1 MLGKGCRG
9 HPDKYSTLR
18 QAAYTFGK
26 TQVTRMSWKM
36 AILNLGEA
44 SEYFD
49 PQLRQEDVQ
58 SSPQEVFVSIL
69 VITHC
74 CAISVSFYDEV
85 VAPRW
90 YSLDFDLDL
99 LLKSIR
105 PLHVKHRCGLRP
117 FRVCT
122 KQLTMSGW
130 KLTCAFLL
138 AIDVKVIVTLLFPHL
153 NFPVWEVIVN
163 YTCTLPNLIW
173 PRVWLGIISIS
184 VSSYLYQVTYKNK
197 IAYGTRLPY
206 ILNN

>member
-1 MLGKGCRG
+1 M
-9 HPDKYSTLR
+9 
-18 QAAYTFGK
+18 
-26 TQVTRMSWKM
+26 V
-36 AILNLGEA
+36 
-44 SEYFD
+44 
-49 PQLRQEDVQ
+49 
-58 SSPQEVFVSIL
+58 VSIL

-99 LLKSIR
+99 LLQSLL

-138 AIDVKVIVTLLFPHL
+138 AIDVKVTVTLLLPYL
-153 NFPVWEVIVN
+153 NFLVKEVKVFTYIHCQIQFGQEFDVVL
-163 YTCTLPNLIW
+163 YLIW
-173 PRVWLGIISIS
+173 GDIKSPTKTKLHIYQMNFCMSTIAKAGAWLRKTITSKQNMYTIC
-184 VSSYLYQVTYKNK
+184 L
-197 IAYGTRLPY
+197 
-206 ILNN
+206 